1 MGVQQISSLTLLHL
15 FASSGDSDI
24 RTAVRLDTSLTLCL
38 LFASGQRGVGV
49 GWCIR
54 TAARQDTSLTLCLLF
69 ASEQRGM
76 GGGWCIRTA
85 TRQDTSLTLCLLFAS
100 GQRGVGGGWCI
111 RTATGLFT
119 DFTPPHY
126 AFQSKG
132 GTLREQQDTSLA
144 S

>member
-38 LFASGQRGVGV
+38 LFASGQRGVG
-49 GWCIR
+49 
-54 TAARQDTSLTLCLLF
+54 
-69 ASEQRGM
+69 
-76 GGGWCIRTA
+76 
-85 TRQDTSLTLCLLFAS
+85 
-100 GQRGVGGGWCI
+100 GGWCI

-126 AFQSKG
+126 AFQSKS